1 MLTKENIAGLTEL
14 IDKAKEWKNP
24 FLEMMDGPVAKAGI
38 KGADGFLNN
47 AIPQE
52 FHKDIND
59 AVAEALEKDYAEAI
73 MQLWELGG
81 EILKKYVKPLLVPKK
96 DEIV

>member
-1 MLTKENIAGLTEL
+1 MFTKENIQGLADL

-24 FLEMMDGPVAKAGI
+24 FLEMIDGPVAKSAI
-38 KGADGFLNN
+38 KGADSFLSGV
-47 AIPQE
+47 IPEE
-52 FHKDIND
+52 FHQDIND

-81 EILKKYVKPLLVPKK
+81 VILEKYVKPLLAAKP
-96 DEIV
+96 E